1 MVIGSKLLAWHMAYM
16 SFAISVLAI
25 FKEFP
30 EVAVAAISSG
40 FITAA
45 GLYASKQW
53 SDAKNLK
60 TTNK

>member
-1 MVIGSKLLAWHMAYM
+1 MAKGSKLVAWHMVYM
-16 SFAISVLAI
+16 SFAVSMYAI
-25 FKEFP
+25 NKGFP
-30 EVAVAAISSG
+30 EVAVAVMSSG

-60 TTNK
+60 TMNK